1 MRIAIVGCGYVFDFY
16 MSMLPSHPDLQVT
29 GVHDIDPAR
38 TAAVAKHYGVHVYP
52 DLAALL
58 ADSGVEL
65 VVNLTSIDAHFA
77 VTKAALDAGK
87 HVYCE
92 KPLVTDLAQGRE
104 LFALADAKGLVLAA
118 APSNLFSDT
127 VQSMWKAVRDGAI
140 GAPLLAYA
148 EFDDNPIYL
157 MRPEKWRSA
166 SGAPWPYSHE
176 YESGCTFEHSGYHLV
191 WLCAILGPA
200 VSVTGFS
207 KMLVADKA
215 DVQLQPPDTPDFA
228 VGCIQFA
235 SGAAA
240 RLTCSI
246 IAPADHRMRI
256 FGRAGEI
263 SADTYRDYQAPVR
276 LERFSPL
283 ALSARRL
290 RIMRRSPALGSL
302 LGIGGV
308 SLPLAR
314 NARSQ
319 PSRPIRSLRDF
330 KRRQEG
336 QQDKALGVAL
346 IADAIR
352 NGRPSPIPPD
362 FILHVTELTLAIQRA
377 GTDTRTHRMET
388 SFIGLQPLPET
399 LAGPNYAAY
408 AASHQPSL
416 LARIVGRRR

>member
-1 MRIAIVGCGYVFDFY
+1 MRIAIIGCGYVFDFY
-16 MSMLPSHPDLQVT
+16 MAKFPSHPDLEIA
-29 GVHDIDPAR
+29 GVYDIDTAR
-38 TAAVAKHYGVHVYP
+38 TAAVARYYGLTVYP

-58 ADSGVEL
+58 ADASVGL
-65 VVNLTSIDAHFA
+65 VVNLTSIESHFA
-77 VTKAALDAGK
+77 VTKAALEAGK

-92 KPLVTDLAQGRE
+92 KPLVTDIAQGQE
-104 LFALADAKGLVLAA
+104 LFALAEAKGLVLAA

-127 VQSMWKAVRDGAI
+127 VQTMWKAVRDGAV
-140 GAPLLAYA
+140 GTPLLAYA

-157 MRPEKWRSA
+157 MRPESWRSA
-166 SGAPWPYSHE
+166 SGAPWPYIHE
-176 YESGCTFEHSGYHLV
+176 YESGCTWEHAGYHLV

-200 VSVTGFS
+200 ISVTGFS
-207 KMLVADKA
+207 KRLVADKTDLPLHPA
-215 DVQLQPPDTPDFA
+215 DTPDFT
-228 VGCIQFA
+228 VGCINFA

-276 LERFSPL
+276 LERFGGQ

-290 RIMRRSPALGSL
+290 RAVRNSPLLGSL
-302 LGIGGV
+302 LGVGGV

-319 PSRPIRSLRDF
+319 PKVKVRSPGAL

-346 IADAIR
+346 VADTIR
-352 NGRPSPIPPD
+352 TGRPSPVPPD
-362 FILHVTELTLAIQRA
+362 FILHVTELTLAIQAA
-377 GTDTRTHRMET
+377 GTEGVAHKMQT
-388 SFIGLQPLPET
+388 SFAPMEPLPET
-399 LAGPNYAAY
+399 LTAPDYSRMY
-408 AASHQPSL
+408 KPPL
-416 LARIVGRRR
+416 LARLAGKG